1 MTIREAFAEIQGILQ
16 NFAPENMYP
25 TASRH
30 LKHASQAFAQSPAL
44 AQTVTVLPT
53 GVSDYTLPQTRI
65 VRVYHAEHQND
76 NRLWQP
82 DIVAVDTL
90 SGEYPDP
97 TTTGS
102 EVRYVALWGRNLR
115 IAPLVTGGTL
125 TLWVSVMPVSTLR
138 DTPRNTT
145 ETATGGSTTTAV
157 ADTITHGLV
166 NNRAG
171 TTDYFNGCRIVFD
184 SGSTLNSQYSYV
196 TGFNEGASSVTFT
209 FSPAVSTA
217 VTTESFHIEDVLEVT
232 DEHAPACI
240 DYAAGMIAA
249 LDSKA
254 GALASR
260 LLQSYDADLAKAL
273 AKPFGWQPG
282 ARYRVHDYME
292 RAGNRVWVS

>member
-1 MTIREAFAEIQGILQ
+1 MTMREAFAEIQGILQ

-25 TASRH
+25 AAVRH
-30 LKHASQAFAQSPAL
+30 LKHASQEFAKSPAL
-44 AQTVTVLPT
+44 AQTVTILPT

-65 VRVYHAEHQND
+65 ARVFHAEHATSG
-76 NRLWQP
+76 RVWQP
-82 DIVAVDTL
+82 DIVAVDSL

-102 EVRYVALWGRNLR
+102 EVKYLAFFGRTAR

-125 TLWVSVMPVSTLR
+125 TLWVSAMPVSTLR
-138 DTPRNTT
+138 DTPRNKT

-157 ADTITHGLV
+157 ASTITHGII

-171 TTDYFNGCRIVFD
+171 ATDYFNGCRIVFD
-184 SGSTLNSQYSYV
+184 SGTTLTSQYSYI
-196 TGFNEGASSVTFT
+196 TSANEGASSITFT

-217 VTTESFHIEDVLEVT
+217 VTTESFHIEDVLEVPDQYAT
-232 DEHAPACI
+232 ACI
-240 DYAAGMIAA
+240 DYASGMIAA

-260 LLQSYDADLAKAL
+260 LLQSYDAILADAKG
-273 AKPFGWQPG
+273 KPFGWQPG